1 MERQRIS
8 AIAHRDHPIAAPLDP
23 DSADRLVRWGL
34 PVGDER
40 VLDLGCGRGAWLEL
54 AVNGRPDVQAV
65 GVDLDAEVIEAARKA
80 LAGENVELEVGDA
93 AAFTSEE
100 PFELVLCMGA
110 THAFGGLLRTLEA
123 ARRHLAPGGAVLVGD
138 GYWEREPGP
147 AALEI
152 FGDGSGTDP
161 YTDLAATVDHVVQ
174 AGWTPVFGY
183 TSTAAE
189 LDEYEWCWTGT
200 LSEWALDHPEDPDSP
215 AALKAARVHR
225 EEWLHGYRGTF
236 GFVSLLLR
244 RTDGGA

>member
-1 MERQRIS
+1 MNRQRIS
-8 AIAHRDHPIAAPLDP
+8 AIAHRNHPIAAPLDT
-23 DSADRLVRWGL
+23 DSAAWLLGWGL

-54 AVNGRPDVQAV
+54 AVDGRPQVQAV
-65 GVDLDAEVIEAARKA
+65 GVDLDPGAFENVPEALTGK
-80 LAGENVELEVGDA
+80 NVELQVGDA
-93 AAFTSEE
+93 AEFSSDE

-110 THAFGGLLRTLEA
+110 THAFGGLLPTLEA
-123 ARRHLAPGGAVLVGD
+123 ARRHLAPGGTVLVGE

-152 FGDGSGTDP
+152 FGDGSGADP
-161 YTDLAATVDHVVQ
+161 LADLATTVDRVVQ

-183 TSTAAE
+183 TSTTAE

-200 LSEWALDHPEDPDSP
+200 LSEWALDHPDDPDS
-215 AALKAARVHR
+215 ATALEAARVHR
-225 EEWLHGYRGTF
+225 EEWLRGYRGTF
-236 GFVSLLLR
+236 GFVSLVLR

>member
-40 VLDLGCGRGAWLEL
+40 VLDLGCGRGTWLEL

-65 GVDLDAEVIEAARKA
+65 GVDLDAEVIEEARKA
-80 LAGENVELEVGDA
+80 LAAENVELHVGDA
-93 AAFTSEE
+93 AAFSAEE

-110 THAFGGLLRTLEA
+110 THAFDGLLPTLEA
-123 ARRHLAPGGAVLVGD
+123 ARRHLAPGGTVLVGD
-138 GYWEREPGP
+138 CYWEREPGP

-152 FGDGSGTDP
+152 FGDDSGADP
-161 YTDLAATVDHVVQ
+161 YADLATTVDRVVR

-183 TSTAAE
+183 TSTTAE
-189 LDEYEWCWTGT
+189 FDEYEWCWTGT
-200 LSEWALDHPEDPDSP
+200 LSEWALDHPDDPDSA
-215 AALKAARVHR
+215 AALEAARVHR
-225 EEWLHGYRGTF
+225 EEWLRSYRGTL